1 MVNMDC
7 KVEQSCFNSG
17 LKKTLFNDFVALQIK
32 IFRRRRHI
40 PLGCFDVIDDGF
52 LDAKEFHDVS
62 HLMSLRR
69 LYVEPILV
77 FPAIQV
83 KHDYDFLT
91 TQHVEDAVPGDHSE
105 DSRAQVFSRA
115 CENFLSCSRI
125 AFLLSSGQ
133 SP

>member
-1 MVNMDC
+1 MTMVSWMRKN
-7 KVEQSCFNSG
+7 F
-17 LKKTLFNDFVALQIK
+17 
-32 IFRRRRHI
+32 
-40 PLGCFDVIDDGF
+40 
-52 LDAKEFHDVS
+52 DVS

-105 DSRAQVFSRA
+105 DSRASVFSRV
-115 CENFLSCSRI
+115 
-125 AFLLSSGQ
+125 
-133 SP
+133 